1 MTPEERI
8 DRLAAAIEE
17 VANMAHPQ
25 IMQLTEIQLTAQKQM
40 GMLAEQMVK
49 IQDQQIVILQRQA
62 EQDQRFEVLLGEVRY
77 LTRQV
82 NEARQV
88 NGDGSW
94 PDIEN

>member
-17 VANMAHPQ
+17 VANLAHPQ

-40 GMLAEQMVK
+40 EMLAEQMIK

-62 EQDQRFEVLLGEVRY
+62 EQDHRFEVLLGEVRH
-77 LTRQV
+77 LTR
-82 NEARQV
+82 RI